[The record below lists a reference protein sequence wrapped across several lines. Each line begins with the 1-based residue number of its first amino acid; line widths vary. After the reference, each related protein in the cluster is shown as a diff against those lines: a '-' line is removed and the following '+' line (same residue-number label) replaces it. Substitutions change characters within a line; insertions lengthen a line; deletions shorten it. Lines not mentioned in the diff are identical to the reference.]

1 MIAFASLFLGLVTG
15 VVPVTVL
22 VEGPVAAVRVELDG
36 RAAGVLEKPPWT
48 LPVDFGSALLPH
60 ELVARA
66 FDRAGRDVGTARQ
79 MVNLPR
85 PPAGVEVVLERDR
98 EGRPVAAHYSGSSLV
113 ALRPARAVVTFD
125 QKPLPAGEAGRVEL
139 PAYDFKAP
147 HVLTVEL
154 EFSSAVRSRADV
166 VFGGGTTSVA
176 QSELTA
182 VPIRAKA
189 AAGTLQVP
197 QLSGSLVRGGRPLPV
212 VAVEEGP
219 ALVCFVRGPTV
230 SLALSVLGT
239 GGRTMLTPRLDQ
251 MPQLPEFDRDASRSA
266 MSLGKEDRLRFVWP
280 ISNTPNAAPGA
291 QLFDHSRD
299 FSGGD
304 AGIHWLLT
312 RVEHPGPYPNEERL
326 ADAAAVAGL
335 EAIASSSRRAVVL
348 ILGDEALDGS
358 RHAASAVR
366 RYLETIRVP
375 LFVWSLKTPAAQP
388 IAKDWGAV
396 EDVSTLAAL
405 SQAVDRLKAE
415 LAAQRIVWVEGRY
428 LPQEITLSDKTAGLE
443 LVK

>member
-1 MIAFASLFLGLVTG
+1 MMAFASLFLGLVTG

-36 RAAGVLEKPPWT
+36 RTAGVIEKAPWT
-48 LPVDFGSALLPH
+48 LLVDFGSELLPH

-66 FDRAGRDVGTARQ
+66 FDREGRDVGVTRQ
-79 MVNLPR
+79 TVNLPR
-85 PPAGVEVVLERDR
+85 PPAEVEVMLERDR

-139 PAYDFKAP
+139 PAYDFEAP

-189 AAGTLQVP
+189 AAGSLQVP

-219 ALVCFVRGPTV
+219 ALVCFVRGPTI
-230 SLALSVLGT
+230 SLALSALGT
-239 GGRTMLTPRLDQ
+239 GGRTTLTPRLDGRQ
-251 MPQLPEFDRDASRSA
+251 VPEFDRDASRTA
-266 MSLGKEDRLRFVWP
+266 MSLGKEDRLRFIWP
-280 ISNTPNAAPGA
+280 ISRTPDAAPGA
-291 QLFDHSRD
+291 QLFDRSRD

-312 RVEHPGPYPNEERL
+312 RVEHPGPYPKEERL

-335 EAIASSSRRAVVL
+335 EATASGSRRAVVL

-358 RHAASAVR
+358 RHAPSAVR

-388 IAKDWGAV
+388 LAKEWGAV

-415 LAAQRIVWVEGRY
+415 LAAQRIIWVEGRY
-428 LPQEITLSDKTAGLE
+428 LPQEITLSDKATGLE
-443 LVK
+443 LVR

>member
-1 MIAFASLFLGLVTG
+1 MIAFTSLFLGLVTG
-15 VVPVTVL
+15 LVPVTVL

-36 RAAGVLEKPPWT
+36 RTAGVIEKAPWT
-48 LPVDFGSALLPH
+48 LQVDFGSELSPH

-66 FDRAGRDVGTARQ
+66 FDRGGRDVGVARQ
-79 MVNLPR
+79 TINLPR
-85 PPAGVEVVLERDR
+85 PPAEVEVVLERDK

-113 ALRPARAVVTFD
+113 ALQPARAVVTFD
-125 QKPLPAGEAGRVEL
+125 QKRLPAGEAGRVEL
-139 PAYDFKAP
+139 PAYDFNTP

-166 VFGGGTTSVA
+166 VFGGGTTSVS

-182 VPIRAKA
+182 VPIRMKA
-189 AAGTLQVP
+189 ARGVSQVSE
-197 QLSGSLVRGGRPLPV
+197 LSGSLVRGGQPLTV
-212 VAVEEGP
+212 VAVEDGP

-230 SLALSVLGT
+230 SLALSALGT
-239 GGRTMLTPRLDQ
+239 GGRTTLASRPD
-251 MPQLPEFDRDASRSA
+251 QLPEFDRDASRSA
-266 MSLGKEDRLRFVWP
+266 MSLGKQDRIRFIWP
-280 ISNTPNAAPGA
+280 ISRTPGAAPGA

-299 FSGGD
+299 FPGGE

-335 EAIASSSRRAVVL
+335 EATASGSRRAVVL

-358 RHAASAVR
+358 RHAPTAVR

-375 LFVWSLKTPAAQP
+375 LFVWSLRPGAAQP
-388 IAKDWGAV
+388 LAKEWGAV
-396 EDVSTLAAL
+396 EDVSTSAAL

-415 LAAQRIVWVEGRY
+415 LAAQRIMWVEGRY
-428 LPQEITLSDKTAGLE
+428 LPQEISLSEKFPGLE
-443 LVK
+443 FAH